1 LASLPV
7 GVDIDQVSA
16 TADSDE
22 VTATVSVTMRGG
34 SYGDLTRWLS
44 KLATTDGVVEAWS
57 TGFSQREDVA
67 SFVVSL
73 RLKAQSADASNTAVE
88 PTTTPTTL
96 TPDVTP
102 TDAPSTPTSVP
113 LTDPSITTPSTS
125 AVPAGTEIKEVN
137 G

>member
-1 LASLPV
+1 M
-7 GVDIDQVSA
+7 SA

-73 RLKAQSADASNTAVE
+73 RLKAQSTVAPNIAVE
-88 PTTTPTTL
+88 PTTMPTTPT
-96 TPDVTP
+96 PDTTAISAPISVPLSDPNST
-102 TDAPSTPTSVP
+102 APST
-113 LTDPSITTPSTS
+113 ST
-125 AVPAGTEIKEVN
+125 VPAGTETKEVN